1 MFLLILKLIE
11 FNGSLKK
18 KTYILKKKVYK
29 INIPYVIMYDNIVKN
44 TNGIIKRRNYSGGS
58 TMLNNK
64 KIRVMTK
71 LALYEKKE
79 GKEDIRLSKYY
90 KNDYVRLEILK
101 TIVNVTVG
109 YALILLMIGIYKAE
123 YIISKAVSLDF
134 IRIGQYILGFYI
146 IIMSIYVIGSIIG
159 YSIKY
164 DKSRK
169 TLSKYFKSLKRL
181 SSIYKEEENIS
192 S

>member
-1 MFLLILKLIE
+1 
-11 FNGSLKK
+11 
-18 KTYILKKKVYK
+18 
-29 INIPYVIMYDNIVKN
+29 
-44 TNGIIKRRNYSGGS
+44 
-58 TMLNNK
+58 MLNNK

-71 LALYEKKE
+71 LALYEKNE
-79 GKEDIRLSKYY
+79 GKDDIRLSKFY
-90 KNDYVRLEILK
+90 KNDYVRLEVLK
-101 TIVNVTVG
+101 TVVNVTIG

-123 YIISKAVSLDF
+123 YLISNAVTMNFL
-134 IRIGQYILGFYI
+134 RIGQYILGFYI
-146 IIMSIYVIGSIIG
+146 IIMSIYVISSIIG

-181 SSIYKEEENIS
+181 SVIYKEEENIS